1 MMGTPIRWLLMMGVA
16 ACGYFAIMGKD
27 INIRMMAFIG
37 SAIIWQ
43 MHSVVLM
50 WEADLFAAVKR
61 KKLER
66 EIQTLKESIERKETA
81 EE

>member
-1 MMGTPIRWLLMMGVA
+1 MGTPIRWLLMIGIA
-16 ACGYFAIMGKD
+16 ACGYFAIMGND
-27 INIRMMAFIG
+27 INTRMMAFVV

-61 KKLER
+61 KKLEK
-66 EIQTLKESIERKETA
+66 EIQTLKESMEQKESVVG
-81 EE
+81 